1 MSKTAERWRLI
12 VDSPCDGPTNMA
24 IDEAILEA
32 VGRGDMPPT
41 LRLFA
46 WEPACLSLGY
56 AQPAADVDAER
67 LAAHGWDIVR
77 RMTGGRA
84 ILHTDELTYSVALPQ
99 AHPLVAGTI
108 PDSYRRLSM
117 ALLHA
122 LERLGVPAHADKVEK
137 LAGTAVSRPGPV
149 CFEVPSNYEITAN
162 GKKLIGSAQVRK
174 HDAALQH
181 GSLPLQG
188 DLGRICDALVFR
200 DEAARQDARSRVT
213 QRATTLLETLQHTVT
228 WEAAANAVRSAF
240 AETFSLELEEAG
252 LSAFEVQRTR
262 ELRRARYACNDW
274 TCKL

>member
-32 VGRGDMPPT
+32 VGKRQAPPT

-56 AQPAADVDAER
+56 AQPAADVDQER
-67 LAAHGWDIVR
+67 LGAHGWDIVR

-84 ILHTDELTYSVALPQ
+84 ILHTEELTYSVALPQ
-99 AHPLVAGTI
+99 DHPLVAGTI
-108 PDSYRRLSM
+108 LDSYRRLSM

-122 LERLGVPAHADKVEK
+122 LEALGIDAHADKAEK
-137 LAGTAVSRPGPV
+137 PVGARTPLGPV

-174 HDAALQH
+174 DDATLQH
-181 GSLPLQG
+181 GS
-188 DLGRICDALVFR
+188 
-200 DEAARQDARSRVT
+200 
-213 QRATTLLETLQHTVT
+213 
-228 WEAAANAVRSAF
+228 
-240 AETFSLELEEAG
+240 
-252 LSAFEVQRTR
+252 
-262 ELRRARYACNDW
+262 
-274 TCKL
+274 